1 VNQRGLLAGV
11 VLVAWGAGLA
21 AFVRREVG
29 KSNIERLVE
38 ASLRVSPGATY
49 LAVEREGQHVGF
61 SSTTVDTVP
70 TGLQV
75 TDYFVADLP
84 GASGS
89 RRVTAQAVSR
99 LTRALLLREFTIVY
113 EADSTR
119 MLVEGRAIGDSILE
133 VSVTR
138 GDDGPDTSRTRLTAP
153 VFLPSLL
160 PAAALLGDEPEVG
173 RSHVFDLYDP
183 LSQKAGSIEL
193 RIAAES
199 VFVRPDSAALDAGSK
214 RWVGVHADTIHAW
227 RLTSRDSGRF
237 DAWVDDLGRPVQV
250 HVASG
255 LTLRRT
261 AYELAFENW
270 RGARAAGART
280 AGARTV
286 DARRVS
292 AGTLLG
298 SGIVVPPA
306 LLDSLVV
313 RLTGLPLDRLGSE
326 ADGPR
331 RSGDTLFIAREPA
344 ALLRA
349 SLPIPAD
356 RATRARFARE
366 LDAEPLVPA
375 EHPEIVRLARR
386 IRGYDRD
393 GRVVAERM
401 VRWVHD
407 SLTKAA
413 SPAAVDAPHVL
424 RTRTGD
430 ATEHTA
436 LFVALSRAAGIPSR
450 AVSGLI
456 HHEGTFYY
464 HAWPEVFLQRWVPV
478 DPLLGEF
485 PASAAHVR
493 LLVGGLSLR
502 AELARL
508 LEHSDAQVVRAV
520 VAPRP

>member
-1 VNQRGLLAGV
+1 VNQRGLLAGL

-21 AFVRREVG
+21 AFVRREAG
-29 KSNIERLVE
+29 KSDIERLAE

-49 LAVEREGQHVGF
+49 LAVEREGNHVGF

-75 TDYFVADLP
+75 SDYFVADLP
-84 GASGS
+84 GDAGS
-89 RRVTAQAVSR
+89 RRVAAQAVSR
-99 LTRALLLREFTIVY
+99 LTRALLLREFSVVY

-119 MLVEGRAIGDSILE
+119 IVVAGRTVGDSLLE
-133 VSVTR
+133 VSVAR
-138 GDDGPDTSRTRLTAP
+138 GDAPPDISRTRLTAP
-153 VFLPSLL
+153 LFLPSLL
-160 PAAALLGDEPEVG
+160 PAAMVLGREPEVG
-173 RSHVFDLYDP
+173 RSDVFDVYDP
-183 LSQKAGSIEL
+183 LTMRTSPIEL

-199 VFVRPDSAALDAGSK
+199 TFVRPDSAALDSGSR

-237 DAWVDDLGRPVQV
+237 DAWVDELGRPVQV
-250 HVASG
+250 DAASG

-270 RGARAAGART
+270 RGARTAGTRTVVART
-280 AGARTV
+280 
-286 DARRVS
+286 VS
-292 AGTLLG
+292 AGTLLA
-298 SGIVVPPA
+298 SGITSPPA
-306 LLDSLVV
+306 PLDSLVV
-313 RLTGLPLDRLGSE
+313 RLSGLPLDRLAG
-326 ADGPR
+326 ADADAPR
-331 RSGDTLFIAREPA
+331 RSGDTLFITREPKSQI
-344 ALLRA
+344 RA

-366 LDAEPLVPA
+366 LDAEPLVPP
-375 EHPEIVRLARR
+375 EHPEIVRVARR
-386 IRGYDRD
+386 LRGYDRD
-393 GRVVAERM
+393 GRVIAERM
-401 VRWVHD
+401 VRWIHD
-407 SLTKAA
+407 SLTKEA

-424 RTRTGD
+424 RTRKGD

-436 LFVALSRAAGIPSR
+436 LFVALARAAGLPSR
-450 AVSGLI
+450 AVAGLI
-456 HHEGTFYY
+456 HADGRFYY

-502 AELARL
+502 PELSRL
-508 LEHSDAQVVRAV
+508 LEHTDAHVVRAV
-520 VAPRP
+520 AAPR